1 MKNLEPN
8 QLIIKYHV
16 GVVIKNR
23 VLLGKCL
30 QTVIVD
36 VEELLA
42 KLQLLVNFSCLQPYK
57 SV

>member
-8 QLIIKYHV
+8 QLIVKYHV
-16 GVVIKNR
+16 GVVIENI

-30 QTVIVD
+30 QTVIID

-42 KLQLLVNFSCLQPYK
+42 KLQ
-57 SV
+57 